1 MDNRAYCPI
10 CEKDTILKIRNEHRT
25 VYIDGLCV
33 DYTADFG
40 YCTVCDE
47 EVFVE
52 ELSDREVMAANKRYR
67 ELTEIITTEEI
78 EEILEKYDISGHYL
92 SLLLGWSDRTVD
104 RYKKGK
110 MPTPEYSKRLKALAS
125 PINMY
130 EALEQGKRN
139 IPETIYAKLKHSIER
154 YLGAVETKKPNVFS
168 VASYFIKKSME
179 EDERDISPL
188 KLQKLVY
195 YAHAWFLTLKG
206 RELSP
211 AGFEAWRYGPVN
223 RELYDALKVHKSEI
237 LSLPNSFETF
247 HFDEET
253 VAVLELVRKAY
264 GCFSATYLSNMSHR
278 EAPWQ
283 NARKGFGEHENCE
296 AIISS
301 KDMETYYRGTGIAK
315 DEIEVR
321 DLVKYIEKIGNC

>member
-10 CEKDTILKIRNEHRT
+10 CDKDTILKIRNEHRT

-40 YCTVCDE
+40 YCTICDE

-78 EEILEKYDISGHYL
+78 EEILEQYDISGHYL

-104 RYKKGK
+104 RYKKGT
-110 MPTPEYSKRLKALAS
+110 MPTSEYSKRLKALVS

-139 IPETIYAKLKHSIER
+139 IPQTIYAKLRHSIER
-154 YLGAVETKKPNVFS
+154 YLGAGEIKKPNVFS

-195 YAHAWFLTLKG
+195 YAHAWFWVLKG
-206 RELSP
+206 RELTP

-237 LSLPNSFETF
+237 LSLPDSFRMF
-247 HFDEET
+247 PFDGDTE
-253 VAVLELVRKAY
+253 AVLELIRKAY
-264 GCFSATYLSNMSHR
+264 GCFSATYLSNVSHK
-278 EAPWQ
+278 EAPWI
-283 NARKGFGEHENCE
+283 NARKGVCEHEKCE
-296 AIISS
+296 ALIRKEDI
-301 KDMETYYRGTGIAK
+301 EAYFRGINIATDK
-315 DEIEVR
+315 IEVK
-321 DLVKYIEKIGNC
+321 DLVKYIERIGNC